1 MKRTSRN
8 GDEKTVMSLLD
19 VLGSCLV
26 DIFYNHMYDR
36 AIAVHE
42 KTSRGLT
49 ECYRQSIQ
57 NYMSE
62 SKDSHFYRVL
72 LNSLHHYV
80 RMSTIYTDI
89 SYTKC
94 IEVYASLFV
103 PQMYSNSL
111 TTDQRVNLL
120 SMVLKNTVHTLV
132 NEIMQQHIGCII
144 DDHSDVTNIEI
155 LQDVVLRVLILQ
167 RESSYDRFIQAQK
180 KNCSKME
187 TKPSKATKATKATF
201 LEGQAM
207 ARLNAALKKFVAE
220 RSILKKKN
228 ATLMAQNTTLV
239 NQFNNIK
246 TMFLKQIQMHKDEVN
261 LISQLKS
268 KLQHLEQQSRASTQS
283 RTSAKSDAAKVNEED
298 TGSDFDDELFSVQ
311 YIED

>member
-1 MKRTSRN
+1 
-8 GDEKTVMSLLD
+8 
-19 VLGSCLV
+19 
-26 DIFYNHMYDR
+26 MYDR

-72 LNSLHHYV
+72 LNSMHHYV

-94 IEVYASLFV
+94 IEMYASLFV

-144 DDHSDVTNIEI
+144 DDHSDMTNIEI
-155 LQDVVLRVLILQ
+155 LQDVVLKALIIE

-180 KNCSKME
+180 KDCSKME
-187 TKPSKATKATKATF
+187 SMASKSTKAPKPIKPTF

-228 ATLMAQNTTLV
+228 ATLVAQNNTLV
-239 NQFNNIK
+239 NQFNDLK
-246 TMFLKQIQMHKDEVN
+246 AMFLKQIQTQKEQVH
-261 LISQLKS
+261 LILQLKMQ
-268 KLQHLEQQSRASTQS
+268 LQHQEQQPHTSTQYQQVG
-283 RTSAKSDAAKVNEED
+283 ADDGNVNNED

-311 YIED
+311 YVEE

>member
-1 MKRTSRN
+1 MKRTPRN

>member
-1 MKRTSRN
+1 
-8 GDEKTVMSLLD
+8 
-19 VLGSCLV
+19 
-26 DIFYNHMYDR
+26 MYDR

>member
-1 MKRTSRN
+1 
-8 GDEKTVMSLLD
+8 
-19 VLGSCLV
+19 
-26 DIFYNHMYDR
+26 MYDR
-36 AIAVHE
+36 AITVHE

-57 NYMSE
+57 DYMSE

-94 IEVYASLFV
+94 IDMYASLFA

-120 SMVLKNTVHTLV
+120 SMILKNTVHALV
-132 NEIMQQHIGCII
+132 TDIMQQHIGCII
-144 DDHSDVTNIEI
+144 DDHTDATNIEI
-155 LQDVVLRVLILQ
+155 LQDVALKVLINQ
-167 RESSYDRFIQAQK
+167 RESSYDRFIRAQK
-180 KNCSKME
+180 KGGANKDSKTNKTAFFE
-187 TKPSKATKATKATF
+187 S
-201 LEGQAM
+201 QAM

-228 ATLMAQNTTLV
+228 ETLVAQNNNLV
-239 NQFNNIK
+239 NQFNDLR
-246 TMFLKQIQMHKDEVN
+246 TMFLVHIQTQKDQVK
-261 LISQLKS
+261 LIAQLKTQ
-268 KLQHLEQQSRASTQS
+268 LQQLQQSPAPVIT
-283 RTSAKSDAAKVNEED
+283 AEVYEED
-298 TGSDFDDELFSVQ
+298 SEDFDDALFRVQ
-311 YIED
+311 YVEE